1 VAKLGYDVLASEN
14 SVLSLWRVVSVAG
27 CLGYD
32 VLVYWP
38 AQDYETPELPAHHN
52 LNNQQL
58 KLFVFPDV
66 VPDDFPAHHNLNNQ
80 QLKLIV

>member
-1 VAKLGYDVLASEN
+1 MTLLLNVSVAGCLGYDVLASEN

-38 AQDYETPELPAHHN
+38 AFAH
-52 LNNQQL
+52 LGERFSCW
-58 KLFVFPDV
+58 LFR
-66 VPDDFPAHHNLNNQ
+66 L
-80 QLKLIV
+80 